1 KIEKNA
7 FDRARKLVSIDLPDS
22 VTELGQNLFVY
33 CNNLQ
38 SVELPASLKKIP
50 SGFLKYGPPQ
60 VTGIVIPDGVTEIGE
75 SAFWE
80 AKKLETITIPVSVV
94 KICAKAF
101 YCSSD
106 GIRTVNYKG
115 SSAQKDAIVIENSD
129 GNNDKIVDAAWNC
142 DYVGD

>member
-1 KIEKNA
+1 M
-7 FDRARKLVSIDLPDS
+7 
-22 VTELGQNLFVY
+22 
-33 CNNLQ
+33 
-38 SVELPASLKKIP
+38 
-50 SGFLKYGPPQ
+50 
-60 VTGIVIPDGVTEIGE
+60 IPDGVTEIGE

-101 YCSSD
+101 YCSSY
-106 GIRTVNYKG
+106 GIGTVNYKG

-129 GNNDKIVDAAWNC
+129 GKNDKIVNAAWNC